1 MNKLITL
8 AILLL
13 VAMPLALAK
22 QSEKQMDFNERVNDF
37 LQTASDYEALTE
49 VDNKVETVCEEIG
62 IEYDNSFDKEMRMI
76 FRAIYNSDGFRSFL
90 RPRLG
95 RHFAGSKRGGAAPPE
110 PVCGNNI
117 IEGSEVCD
125 GTDVT
130 EGYTCNEDCLA
141 ETNNDSIIEVN

>member
-1 MNKLITL
+1 MKKLITL

-49 VDNKVETVCEEIG
+49 VDNKVETVCKEIG

-95 RHFAGSKRGGAAPPE
+95 RHFAGHRRGGAKAE
-110 PVCGNNI
+110 VCGDNVLDTHEI
-117 IEGSEVCD
+117 CD
-125 GTDVT
+125 DGNLVNGDGC
-130 EGYTCNEDCLA
+130 ENDCTL
-141 ETNNDSIIEVN
+141 TIVS